1 MDAVLKSGSSQVD
14 LSGGTWSPTRPGHI
28 HIHMHIHMHIHV
40 IMHRNSVVGI
50 SVKIFLVVN

>member
-50 SVKIFLVVN
+50 SVKIFLW